1 MKDNNEKRGEGRV
14 PTMDAS
20 EFLFFDS
27 AKEAG
32 YDVNFFVN
40 LKTIKKQNQ
49 LFERILFANERKV
62 KKVSLNVPGP
72 L

>member
-1 MKDNNEKRGEGRV
+1 
-14 PTMDAS
+14 MDAS

-40 LKTIKKQNQ
+40 LKTIKKQKP
-49 LFERILFANERKV
+49 AV
-62 KKVSLNVPGP
+62 
-72 L
+72 